1 MLLRAARLNG
11 WYIRSFLIVKRMRR
25 GNMGKQK
32 RGRNKENEEKKEYS
46 IATNQVF
53 KLVVSRHILT

>member
-1 MLLRAARLNG
+1 MG
-11 WYIRSFLIVKRMRR
+11 R
-25 GNMGKQK
+25 GNMGKEK
-32 RGRNKENEEKKEYS
+32 GGGNKENEEKKDYS